1 MEINFGTE
9 NQKALNNFK
18 KVYIARPANFKL
30 LGPINNTGNSAEEN
44 ALNLRGDRD
53 FVTWAK
59 SSDGWPSENQ
69 DPFVYIHKIKNKD
82 VKKLKISL
90 LIEQLFDTVSEGN
103 DANGGLGTNK
113 ATNLEINKNIEK
125 HLTAATSISTTST
138 NSVTS
143 DLSTNGARASFNL
156 DIDILDKSAIKKE
169 TYYKMKYI
177 MNSLDKNWAIK
188 KRENVFYLKNLDN
201 STKDIITED
210 YLNKRVIQKI
220 YSEAI
225 VKTTSSDDI
234 NKEIK
239 KQATH
244 MAPESVTNMG
254 TTMGTKKKEDIISL
268 KDGILALK
276 ELMNKETMDM
286 NKELRQ
292 EIYIMIFLMN
302 ALESGWSI
310 RKKDNKFVFRKRHNH
325 RKEVYSDNYLVN
337 FLKNNLKNIVF

>member
-1 MEINFGTE
+1 MILPTNLDIN
-9 NQKALNNFK
+9 
-18 KVYIARPANFKL
+18 
-30 LGPINNTGNSAEEN
+30 
-44 ALNLRGDRD
+44 
-53 FVTWAK
+53 
-59 SSDGWPSENQ
+59 
-69 DPFVYIHKIKNKD
+69 
-82 VKKLKISL
+82 KKL
-90 LIEQLFDTVSEGN
+90 
-103 DANGGLGTNK
+103 
-113 ATNLEINKNIEK
+113 EK
-125 HLTAATSISTTST
+125 HLNDTTS
-138 NSVTS
+138 NVVIGVGLSGQTS
-143 DLSTNGARASFNL
+143 SSSSSSSSSSKESTNAEFNI
-156 DIDILDKSAIKKE
+156 DIDVLDKSAIKKE

-188 KRENVFYLKNLDN
+188 KRENIFYLKNLDN

-220 YSEAI
+220 YNEAMLR
-225 VKTTSSDDI
+225 TASGDDI

-239 KQATH
+239 KQATPTPTPTSTPTPIQSSNVPI
-244 MAPESVTNMG
+244 MRPR
-254 TTMGTKKKEDIISL
+254 KKEDIISL

-276 ELMNKETMDM
+276 ELMNKETMNKETLDM

-310 RKKDNKFVFRKRHNH
+310 RKKDNKFVFRKSHNH

>member
-1 MEINFGTE
+1 MI
-9 NQKALNNFK
+9 L
-18 KVYIARPANFKL
+18 P
-30 LGPINNTGNSAEEN
+30 
-44 ALNLRGDRD
+44 
-53 FVTWAK
+53 
-59 SSDGWPSENQ
+59 
-69 DPFVYIHKIKNKD
+69 
-82 VKKLKISL
+82 
-90 LIEQLFDTVSEGN
+90 
-103 DANGGLGTNK
+103 
-113 ATNLEINKNIEK
+113 TNLDINKNLEK
-125 HLTAATSISTTST
+125 HSNDTTS
-138 NSVTS
+138 NVVIGVGLSS
-143 DLSTNGARASFNL
+143 ASSSSTNAAFNI
-156 DIDILDKSAIKKE
+156 DIDVLDKSAIKKE

-188 KRENVFYLKNLDN
+188 KRENIFYLKNLDN

-220 YSEAI
+220 YNEAMI
-225 VKTTSSDDI
+225 RTASGDDI

-239 KQATH
+239 KQAT
-244 MAPESVTNMG
+244 PTSTQPSNVPITRPR
-254 TTMGTKKKEDIISL
+254 KKEDIISL

-276 ELMNKETMDM
+276 ELMNKETMNKETLDM

-310 RKKDNKFVFRKRHNH
+310 RKKDNKFVFRKSHNH

>member
-1 MEINFGTE
+1 MF
-9 NQKALNNFK
+9 
-18 KVYIARPANFKL
+18 
-30 LGPINNTGNSAEEN
+30 
-44 ALNLRGDRD
+44 
-53 FVTWAK
+53 
-59 SSDGWPSENQ
+59 
-69 DPFVYIHKIKNKD
+69 
-82 VKKLKISL
+82 SL
-90 LIEQLFDTVSEGN
+90 LSKIMILP
-103 DANGGLGTNK
+103 
-113 ATNLEINKNIEK
+113 TNLDINKNLEQQ
-125 HLTAATSISTTST
+125 LTATTSLSTTST
-138 NSVTS
+138 NTITTG
-143 DLSTNGARASFNL
+143 LSTNDTRAFNI

-225 VKTTSSDDI
+225 VKTASSDDI
-234 NKEIK
+234 NKEIR
-239 KQATH
+239 KQATQATQSTQSTQSTQPTRPMTH
-244 MAPESVTNMG
+244 LAPKSATNIG
-254 TTMGTKKKEDIISL
+254 TTIGTKKKEDIISL
-268 KDGILALK
+268 KYGILALK
-276 ELMNKETMDM
+276 ELMNKETIDM

-310 RKKDNKFVFRKRHNH
+310 RKKDSKFVFRKRHNH

>member
-1 MEINFGTE
+1 MI
-9 NQKALNNFK
+9 L
-18 KVYIARPANFKL
+18 P
-30 LGPINNTGNSAEEN
+30 
-44 ALNLRGDRD
+44 
-53 FVTWAK
+53 
-59 SSDGWPSENQ
+59 
-69 DPFVYIHKIKNKD
+69 
-82 VKKLKISL
+82 
-90 LIEQLFDTVSEGN
+90 
-103 DANGGLGTNK
+103 
-113 ATNLEINKNIEK
+113 TNLDINKNLEK
-125 HLTAATSISTTST
+125 HLNDTTS
-138 NSVTS
+138 NVVIGVGLSGQS
-143 DLSTNGARASFNL
+143 SSSSKESTNAAFNI
-156 DIDILDKSAIKKE
+156 DIDVLDKSAIKKE

-188 KRENVFYLKNLDN
+188 KRENIFYLKNLDN

-220 YSEAI
+220 YNEAMI
-225 VKTTSSDDI
+225 RTSSGDDI

-239 KQATH
+239 KQ
-244 MAPESVTNMG
+244 
-254 TTMGTKKKEDIISL
+254 TTSTSTSTPTPTSTPLFNVPNTSTFRPRKKEDIISL

-276 ELMNKETMDM
+276 ELMNKETMNKETLDM

-310 RKKDNKFVFRKRHNH
+310 RKKDNKFVFRKSHNH

>member
-1 MEINFGTE
+1 MF
-9 NQKALNNFK
+9 
-18 KVYIARPANFKL
+18 
-30 LGPINNTGNSAEEN
+30 
-44 ALNLRGDRD
+44 
-53 FVTWAK
+53 
-59 SSDGWPSENQ
+59 
-69 DPFVYIHKIKNKD
+69 
-82 VKKLKISL
+82 SL
-90 LIEQLFDTVSEGN
+90 L
-103 DANGGLGTNK
+103 NK
-113 ATNLEINKNIEK
+113 IMILPTNLDINKNLEQQ
-125 HLTAATSISTTST
+125 LTATTSLSTTST
-138 NSVTS
+138 NTITNG
-143 DLSTNGARASFNL
+143 LSTNNEREFNI

-188 KRENVFYLKNLDN
+188 KRENVFYLKNLDS

-225 VKTTSSDDI
+225 VKTASSDDI
-234 NKEIK
+234 NKEII
-239 KQATH
+239 KQATQATRPMTH
-244 MAPESVTNMG
+244 LTPDSATNIG
-254 TTMGTKKKEDIISL
+254 TNMGTKKKEDIISL
-268 KDGILALK
+268 KYGILALK
-276 ELMNKETMDM
+276 ELMNKETIDM

>member
-1 MEINFGTE
+1 MF
-9 NQKALNNFK
+9 
-18 KVYIARPANFKL
+18 
-30 LGPINNTGNSAEEN
+30 
-44 ALNLRGDRD
+44 
-53 FVTWAK
+53 
-59 SSDGWPSENQ
+59 
-69 DPFVYIHKIKNKD
+69 
-82 VKKLKISL
+82 SL
-90 LIEQLFDTVSEGN
+90 LSKIMILPTTLD
-103 DANGGLGTNK
+103 
-113 ATNLEINKNIEK
+113 INKNVEK
-125 HLTAATSISTTST
+125 QLNSTTYTSISTTSNGLYNTT
-138 NSVTS
+138 NI
-143 DLSTNGARASFNL
+143 TNATLN
-156 DIDILDKSAIKKE
+156 INVDILDKSAIKKE

-220 YSEAI
+220 YNE
-225 VKTTSSDDI
+225 VTTGISSGSDI
-234 NKEIK
+234 NREINK
-239 KQATH
+239 PMIQIN
-244 MAPESVTNMG
+244 ETNIV
-254 TTMGTKKKEDIISL
+254 TKKKEDIISL

-276 ELMNKETMDM
+276 ELMNKEMTDM

>member
-1 MEINFGTE
+1 MI
-9 NQKALNNFK
+9 L
-18 KVYIARPANFKL
+18 P
-30 LGPINNTGNSAEEN
+30 
-44 ALNLRGDRD
+44 
-53 FVTWAK
+53 
-59 SSDGWPSENQ
+59 
-69 DPFVYIHKIKNKD
+69 
-82 VKKLKISL
+82 
-90 LIEQLFDTVSEGN
+90 
-103 DANGGLGTNK
+103 
-113 ATNLEINKNIEK
+113 TNLDINKNSEK
-125 HLTAATSISTTST
+125 HLNDTTSNIATGVGVGLSGQSSST
-138 NSVTS
+138 NS
-143 DLSTNGARASFNL
+143 TNTAFNI

-188 KRENVFYLKNLDN
+188 KRENIFYLKNLDN

-210 YLNKRVIQKI
+210 YLNKRVIEKI
-220 YSEAI
+220 YNDATI
-225 VKTTSSDDI
+225 KTPSSDDI

-239 KQATH
+239 KQTTQAIQITQITQITQIHPYTH
-244 MAPESVTNMG
+244 NNNI
-254 TTMGTKKKEDIISL
+254 GTKKKEDIISL

-276 ELMNKETMDM
+276 ELMNRETMNKEMMDM

>member
-1 MEINFGTE
+1 MI
-9 NQKALNNFK
+9 L
-18 KVYIARPANFKL
+18 P
-30 LGPINNTGNSAEEN
+30 
-44 ALNLRGDRD
+44 
-53 FVTWAK
+53 
-59 SSDGWPSENQ
+59 
-69 DPFVYIHKIKNKD
+69 
-82 VKKLKISL
+82 
-90 LIEQLFDTVSEGN
+90 
-103 DANGGLGTNK
+103 
-113 ATNLEINKNIEK
+113 TNLEINKNSEK
-125 HLTAATSISTTST
+125 HLNDTTSNVAT
-138 NSVTS
+138 GVGVGLTGQSS
-143 DLSTNGARASFNL
+143 SSLSSSSSNAAFNI
-156 DIDILDKSAIKKE
+156 DIDVLDKSAIKKE

-188 KRENVFYLKNLDN
+188 KRENIFYLKNLDN

-220 YSEAI
+220 YNEAI
-225 VKTTSSDDI
+225 IRTASGDDI

-239 KQATH
+239 KQVMPTSNVANVHITRH
-244 MAPESVTNMG
+244 R
-254 TTMGTKKKEDIISL
+254 KKEDIISL

-276 ELMNKETMDM
+276 ELMNKEITNKETLDM

-310 RKKDNKFVFRKRHNH
+310 RKKDNKFVFRKSHNH

>member
-1 MEINFGTE
+1 MI
-9 NQKALNNFK
+9 L
-18 KVYIARPANFKL
+18 P
-30 LGPINNTGNSAEEN
+30 
-44 ALNLRGDRD
+44 
-53 FVTWAK
+53 
-59 SSDGWPSENQ
+59 
-69 DPFVYIHKIKNKD
+69 
-82 VKKLKISL
+82 
-90 LIEQLFDTVSEGN
+90 
-103 DANGGLGTNK
+103 
-113 ATNLEINKNIEK
+113 TNLDINKNIEK
-125 HLTAATSISTTST
+125 QLTAATSMSTTST

-143 DLSTNGARASFNL
+143 GLSTNGATAAFNL

-201 STKDIITED
+201 STNDIITED

>member
-1 MEINFGTE
+1 MI
-9 NQKALNNFK
+9 L
-18 KVYIARPANFKL
+18 P
-30 LGPINNTGNSAEEN
+30 
-44 ALNLRGDRD
+44 
-53 FVTWAK
+53 
-59 SSDGWPSENQ
+59 
-69 DPFVYIHKIKNKD
+69 
-82 VKKLKISL
+82 
-90 LIEQLFDTVSEGN
+90 
-103 DANGGLGTNK
+103 
-113 ATNLEINKNIEK
+113 TNLEINKNSEK
-125 HLTAATSISTTST
+125 HLNDTTSNVAT
-138 NSVTS
+138 DVGVGLTGQSS
-143 DLSTNGARASFNL
+143 SSSSSSLSSSSSNAAFNI
-156 DIDILDKSAIKKE
+156 DIDVLDKSAIKKE

-188 KRENVFYLKNLDN
+188 KRENIFYLKNLDN

-220 YSEAI
+220 YNEAMI
-225 VKTTSSDDI
+225 RTASGDDI

-239 KQATH
+239 KQVMPTSNVANVPITRH
-244 MAPESVTNMG
+244 R
-254 TTMGTKKKEDIISL
+254 KKEDIISL

-276 ELMNKETMDM
+276 ELMNKEITNKETRDM

-310 RKKDNKFVFRKRHNH
+310 RKKDNKFVFRKSHNH

>member
-1 MEINFGTE
+1 MI
-9 NQKALNNFK
+9 L
-18 KVYIARPANFKL
+18 P
-30 LGPINNTGNSAEEN
+30 
-44 ALNLRGDRD
+44 
-53 FVTWAK
+53 
-59 SSDGWPSENQ
+59 
-69 DPFVYIHKIKNKD
+69 
-82 VKKLKISL
+82 
-90 LIEQLFDTVSEGN
+90 
-103 DANGGLGTNK
+103 
-113 ATNLEINKNIEK
+113 TNLEINKNIEK
-125 HLTAATSISTTST
+125 QLTAATSILTTST

-143 DLSTNGARASFNL
+143 DLSTNGARAAFNL

-244 MAPESVTNMG
+244 LAPESATNIG

-325 RKEVYSDNYLVN
+325 RKEVYSDNYLVT

>member
-1 MEINFGTE
+1 M
-9 NQKALNNFK
+9 
-18 KVYIARPANFKL
+18 
-30 LGPINNTGNSAEEN
+30 
-44 ALNLRGDRD
+44 
-53 FVTWAK
+53 
-59 SSDGWPSENQ
+59 
-69 DPFVYIHKIKNKD
+69 
-82 VKKLKISL
+82 
-90 LIEQLFDTVSEGN
+90 
-103 DANGGLGTNK
+103 
-113 ATNLEINKNIEK
+113 
-125 HLTAATSISTTST
+125 STTQSSSST
-138 NSVTS
+138 NVINT
-143 DLSTNGARASFNL
+143 AFNI

-210 YLNKRVIQKI
+210 YLNKRVIEKI
-220 YSEAI
+220 YNDATI
-225 VKTTSSDDI
+225 RTSTSDDI

-239 KQATH
+239 KHTAQAMQIHPPTRG
-244 MAPESVTNMG
+244 TNIG
-254 TTMGTKKKEDIISL
+254 TTIGTTIGTKKKEDIISL

-310 RKKDNKFVFRKRHNH
+310 RKKDNNFVFRKRHNH
-325 RKEVYSDNYLVN
+325 KKEVYSDNYLVN
-337 FLKNNLKNIVF
+337 FLKNNLKNIIF

>member
-1 MEINFGTE
+1 MF
-9 NQKALNNFK
+9 
-18 KVYIARPANFKL
+18 
-30 LGPINNTGNSAEEN
+30 
-44 ALNLRGDRD
+44 
-53 FVTWAK
+53 
-59 SSDGWPSENQ
+59 
-69 DPFVYIHKIKNKD
+69 
-82 VKKLKISL
+82 SL
-90 LIEQLFDTVSEGN
+90 LSKIMILP
-103 DANGGLGTNK
+103 
-113 ATNLEINKNIEK
+113 TNLEINKNIEK
-125 HLTAATSISTTST
+125 QLTAATSMSTTST
-138 NSVTS
+138 NSTTAS
-143 DLSTNGARASFNL
+143 LSTNGATAAFNL

-234 NKEIK
+234 NKEIR
-239 KQATH
+239 KQATQ
-244 MAPESVTNMG
+244 ATQATQPTQVTADPATNIG
-254 TTMGTKKKEDIISL
+254 TKTGTKKKEDIISL

-276 ELMNKETMDM
+276 EFMNKETMDM

-325 RKEVYSDNYLVN
+325 RKEVYSDNYLVT

>member
-1 MEINFGTE
+1 MI
-9 NQKALNNFK
+9 L
-18 KVYIARPANFKL
+18 P
-30 LGPINNTGNSAEEN
+30 
-44 ALNLRGDRD
+44 
-53 FVTWAK
+53 
-59 SSDGWPSENQ
+59 
-69 DPFVYIHKIKNKD
+69 
-82 VKKLKISL
+82 
-90 LIEQLFDTVSEGN
+90 
-103 DANGGLGTNK
+103 
-113 ATNLEINKNIEK
+113 TNLEINKNSEK
-125 HLTAATSISTTST
+125 HLNDTTSNVAT
-138 NSVTS
+138 DVGV
-143 DLSTNGARASFNL
+143 DLTGQSSSSSLSSLSSSSSNAAFNI
-156 DIDILDKSAIKKE
+156 DIDVLDKSAIKKE

-188 KRENVFYLKNLDN
+188 KRENIFYLKNLDN

-220 YSEAI
+220 YNEAI
-225 VKTTSSDDI
+225 IRTASGDDI

-239 KQATH
+239 KQVMPTANVANVPITRH
-244 MAPESVTNMG
+244 R
-254 TTMGTKKKEDIISL
+254 KKEDIISL

-276 ELMNKETMDM
+276 ELMNKEITNKETLDM

-310 RKKDNKFVFRKRHNH
+310 RKKDNKFVFRKSHNH

>member
-1 MEINFGTE
+1 MI
-9 NQKALNNFK
+9 L
-18 KVYIARPANFKL
+18 P
-30 LGPINNTGNSAEEN
+30 
-44 ALNLRGDRD
+44 
-53 FVTWAK
+53 
-59 SSDGWPSENQ
+59 
-69 DPFVYIHKIKNKD
+69 
-82 VKKLKISL
+82 
-90 LIEQLFDTVSEGN
+90 
-103 DANGGLGTNK
+103 
-113 ATNLEINKNIEK
+113 TNLEINKNSEK
-125 HLTAATSISTTST
+125 HLNDTTSNVAT
-138 NSVTS
+138 DVGVGLTGQSS
-143 DLSTNGARASFNL
+143 SSSSSSSSLSSSSAFNI
-156 DIDILDKSAIKKE
+156 DIDVLDKSAIKKE

-188 KRENVFYLKNLDN
+188 KRENIFYLKNLDN

-220 YSEAI
+220 YNEAMI
-225 VKTTSSDDI
+225 RTASGDDI

-239 KQATH
+239 KQVMPTSNVSNVPITRH
-244 MAPESVTNMG
+244 R
-254 TTMGTKKKEDIISL
+254 KKEDIISL

-276 ELMNKETMDM
+276 ELMNKEITNKETLDM

-310 RKKDNKFVFRKRHNH
+310 RKKDNKFVFRKSHNH

>member
-1 MEINFGTE
+1 MI
-9 NQKALNNFK
+9 L
-18 KVYIARPANFKL
+18 P
-30 LGPINNTGNSAEEN
+30 
-44 ALNLRGDRD
+44 
-53 FVTWAK
+53 
-59 SSDGWPSENQ
+59 
-69 DPFVYIHKIKNKD
+69 
-82 VKKLKISL
+82 
-90 LIEQLFDTVSEGN
+90 
-103 DANGGLGTNK
+103 
-113 ATNLEINKNIEK
+113 TNLDINKNIEK
-125 HLTAATSISTTST
+125 QLPAATSMSTTST
-138 NSVTS
+138 NSATTG
-143 DLSTNGARASFNL
+143 LSTNGATAAFNL

-244 MAPESVTNMG
+244 KAPESVTN
-254 TTMGTKKKEDIISL
+254 MGTKKKEDIISL

-325 RKEVYSDNYLVN
+325 RKEVYSDNYLVI

>member
-1 MEINFGTE
+1 MILPTNLDINKNLE
-9 NQKALNNFK
+9 KQL
-18 KVYIARPANFKL
+18 P
-30 LGPINNTGNSAEEN
+30 NTISTFTHSV
-44 ALNLRGDRD
+44 GD
-53 FVTWAK
+53 
-59 SSDGWPSENQ
+59 
-69 DPFVYIHKIKNKD
+69 
-82 VKKLKISL
+82 SL
-90 LIEQLFDTVSEGN
+90 S
-103 DANGGLGTNK
+103 ANGG
-113 ATNLEINKNIEK
+113 
-125 HLTAATSISTTST
+125 
-138 NSVTS
+138 
-143 DLSTNGARASFNL
+143 NGANSAFNV
-156 DIDILDKSAIKKE
+156 DINTLDKSAIKKE

-188 KRENVFYLKNLDN
+188 KRENIFYLKNLDN

-220 YSEAI
+220 YNEAI
-225 VKTTSSDDI
+225 LRTSTSDNI

-239 KQATH
+239 NHEQIVKQTSATNIG
-244 MAPESVTNMG
+244 A
-254 TTMGTKKKEDIISL
+254 KKKEDIISL

-276 ELMNKETMDM
+276 ELMNKETIDM